1 MDSARMASIKKKK
14 DGVMGMDSDT
24 DKVEPLF
31 LAGG

>member
-1 MDSARMASIKKKK
+1 MDSARMASIKKK